1 MAAILAYDGNVHGC
15 LVQGLI
21 KTMYNAQHRIS
32 PECSETK
39 SSVDV
44 SSRRAQHLVTLVLT
58 PRLYQTRLLRESLRG
73 LFLGEVSSLDAFS
86 FYPLVRSCPAMP
98 YQTTGPPVAPL
109 HSSSRT
115 KCNLPSDLK
124 TPLIDSNRP
133 VSRRSKPSS
142 RSPLIGE
149 QPHPW
154 LLLHSQDG
162 KNRHRGSK
170 PPGRYVLLP
179 ATTLLSLW

>member
-1 MAAILAYDGNVHGC
+1 MKAQPGYRP
-15 LVQGLI
+15 
-21 KTMYNAQHRIS
+21 NAVKQNPAR
-32 PECSETK
+32 
-39 SSVDV
+39 
-44 SSRRAQHLVTLVLT
+44 TLVVDGLST
-58 PRLYQTRLLRESLRG
+58 SSPWCLHPDSIKLVFYESPWRG
-73 LFLGEVSSLDAFS
+73 LFSGEVSSLDAFS

-98 YQTTGPPVAPL
+98 CQTTGPPVAPL

-133 VSRRSKPSS
+133 ASRRSKPSS

-154 LLLHSQDG
+154 PLLHGQDG

-170 PPGRYVLLP
+170 LPGRYVLLP
-179 ATTLLSLW
+179 ATTQLSPG

>member
-1 MAAILAYDGNVHGC
+1 MLVAAD
-15 LVQGLI
+15 
-21 KTMYNAQHRIS
+21 
-32 PECSETK
+32 
-39 SSVDV
+39 
-44 SSRRAQHLVTLVLT
+44 LT
-58 PRLYQTRLLRESLRG
+58 PRCLGAYIPTLSNSSSTNVLKRSLFSG
-73 LFLGEVSSLDAFS
+73 LVSGLDAFS
-86 FYPLVRSCPAMP
+86 PYPLVRGCSAVPCR
-98 YQTTGPPVAPL
+98 TTDRLEAPL
-109 HSSSRT
+109 PCSSRT
-115 KCNLPSDLK
+115 KSNLPSDFK

-179 ATTLLSLW
+179 VTTLLSPG

>member
-1 MAAILAYDGNVHGC
+1 MVRPSSALEPSHSPDG
-15 LVQGLI
+15 I
-21 KTMYNAQHRIS
+21 FARTRFTTFRS

-39 SSVDV
+39 SSLDV
-44 SSRRAQHLVTLVLT
+44 SSRRAEHLVTLVLT

-154 LLLHSQDG
+154 PLLHGQDG